1 MRYLMHYILDTI
13 TDELILALPAAVI
26 TAVIYWFVRRAIHK
40 KRLGIKFKEV
50 RKKALLNE
58 IIRLLL
64 IFWAII
70 VFGGTL
76 LPSRIE
82 LHWHYVNHLWRISE
96 FITTPYF
103 GNFFDLI
110 FESSHSGLNIMMF
123 VPIGLA
129 LPFVLKKE
137 NFGKVILIGFCMTAS
152 IEFLQA
158 FVRRE
163 ASLGDIICNTLGA
176 AAGYGLYLLM
186 KLIFPRFTEKC
197 KTKVKQIK

>member
-1 MRYLMHYILDTI
+1 MRYLMHYILKTI
-13 TDELILALPAAVI
+13 TDELILALPLSII

-50 RKKALLNE
+50 RKKAVWNE

-64 IFWAII
+64 IFWAVI

-82 LHWHYVNHLWRISE
+82 LHWHYMNHLWGINE
-96 FITTPYF
+96 FITVPYF
-103 GNFFDLI
+103 GNFFQMRFDI
-110 FESSHSGLNIMMF
+110 SHSGLNIMMF

-137 NFGKVILIGFCMTAS
+137 NFGKIVLIGFCMTS
-152 IEFLQA
+152 TIEFLQA

-163 ASLGDIICNTLGA
+163 SSLDDIICNTLGA

-186 KLIFPRFTEKC
+186 KKIFPKFTEKC
-197 KTKVKQIK
+197 RTRVNQN